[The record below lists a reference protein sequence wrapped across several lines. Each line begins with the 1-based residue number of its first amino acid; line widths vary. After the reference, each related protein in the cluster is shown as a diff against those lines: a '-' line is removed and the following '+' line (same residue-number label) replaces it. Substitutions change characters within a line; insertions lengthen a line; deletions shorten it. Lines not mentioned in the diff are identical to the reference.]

1 MKHLLIGILCVGLL
15 AGFGCGSS
23 DSGEEEYTPDN
34 TSTQF
39 ESGPNSGADTT
50 GGESGAELDAPVSD
64 E

>member
-1 MKHLLIGILCVGLL
+1 MKLATVGLL
-15 AGFGCGSS
+15 CLGLLVGFGCGNSEP
-23 DSGEEEYTPDN
+23 EEQAYTPDN

-50 GGESGAELDAPVSD
+50 GGASGAESTPPVSD